1 MSIFSKYPYQNFSD
15 YNLDWCIQVCKEM
28 LSEVE
33 SLDKWKTEHT
43 KEYNEL
49 KAIVDSI
56 YNGKLSPALE
66 NSIKTWLNNNAAD
79 IIAEWI
85 KAVYFGL
92 TNAGYFAAYIPASWN
107 EFVEFDTVMDRDNP
121 LYGHLLLRYA

>member
-49 KAIVDSI
+49 KAIVDNI

-66 NSIKTWLNNNAAD
+66 NSIRTWLNNNAVS
-79 IIAEWI
+79 IISEWI

-107 EFVEFDTVMDRDNP
+107 EFVEFDTVMDGDNP